1 MSLTATCSKII
12 PFLRKADGLNG
23 MISLVTT
30 LISFHSSIEK
40 EKYNWNPIEMNA
52 EIRLQLC

>member
-1 MSLTATCSKII
+1 M
-12 PFLRKADGLNG
+12 PFLGKADSLNG

-30 LISFHSSIEK
+30 LISFHSFRSMEMD
-40 EKYNWNPIEMNA
+40 KYNGNPIGMNA